1 MRLAFAKTCAALVPL
16 ALTTAAV
23 AGAPQEAQAAT
34 AAYKLTYATMPNRTK
49 VAVRWNGCQKA
60 ITYKVNV
67 AAVPRAQRATILAET
82 KTAVN
87 QIAVATRFAFS
98 YKGTTTEV
106 PRVGS
111 MPRQSAELVL
121 AYTTPSKTNYNLY
134 GSVLGEGGLYYAWAS
149 RTVSGRTTYAVAAQR
164 GFVVIDAP
172 DMLRRT
178 RTGYGTG
185 VRRTNLMVHELGH
198 AMGLQHV
205 SDTRQQMYP
214 MLSSRSPKLLAW
226 GDRAG
231 LARVGRGAGCV
242 DTTSL
247 PLRDLS

>member
-1 MRLAFAKTCAALVPL
+1 MRRAFGKAWVALLPL
-16 ALTTAAV
+16 VLTPGAV
-23 AGAPQEAQAAT
+23 AAAPQQAQAAT
-34 AAYKLTYATMPNRTK
+34 AAYKLTYATMPNGTK
-49 VAVRWNGCQKA
+49 VPVRWNGCQKT

-67 AAVPRAQRATILAET
+67 AAVPPAQRATILAET
-82 KTAVN
+82 KAAVG
-87 QIAVATRFAFS
+87 QVAAATRFTFA
-98 YKGTTTEV
+98 YKGSTTEV

-111 MPRQSAELVL
+111 MPRQSAELVI
-121 AYTTPSKTNYNLY
+121 AYTTPSRTNYNLA
-134 GSVLGEGGLYYAWAS
+134 GSVLGQGGLYYAWAS
-149 RTVSGRTTYAVAAQR
+149 RTVSGRTTYSVAAQR

-178 RTGYGTG
+178 GTGYGTG

-214 MLSSRSPKLLAW
+214 MLSSRSPKGLAW

-231 LARVGRGAGCV
+231 LARLGKGAGCIN
-242 DTTSL
+242 TAAL

>member
-1 MRLAFAKTCAALVPL
+1 MRRVFAKACAALVPL
-16 ALTTAAV
+16 ALTTGAV
-23 AGAPQEAQAAT
+23 AAAPQQAQAAS
-34 AAYKLTYATMPNRTK
+34 AAYKLTYATMPNRAK

-82 KTAVN
+82 KTAVT
-87 QIAVATRFAFS
+87 QIAAATRFAFS

-111 MPRQSAELVL
+111 MPRQSAELVI
-121 AYTTPSKTNYNLY
+121 AYTTPSRTNYNLY
-134 GSVLGEGGLYYAWAS
+134 GSVLGEGGLYYAWTS
-149 RTVSGRTTYAVAAQR
+149 RTASGRTTYSVAAQR

-185 VRRTNLMVHELGH
+185 ARRTNLMVHELGH

-205 SDTRQQMYP
+205 NDTRQQMYP
-214 MLSSRSPKLLAW
+214 MLSSLSPKGFAS

-231 LARVGRGAGCV
+231 LARIGKGAGCV
-242 DTTSL
+242 NTASM

>member
-1 MRLAFAKTCAALVPL
+1 MRRVFAKTCAALVPL

-23 AGAPQEAQAAT
+23 ATAPQAQAST
-34 AAYKLTYATMPNRTK
+34 AAYKLTYATMPNHAK
-49 VAVRWNGCQKA
+49 VAVRWNGCQKS

-82 KTAVN
+82 RTAVN
-87 QIAVATRFAFS
+87 QVAAATRFAFS

-111 MPRQSAELVL
+111 MPRQSAELVI
-121 AYTTPSKTNYNLY
+121 AYTTPSRTNYNLY

-149 RTVSGRTTYAVAAQR
+149 RTVNGRTTYSVAAQR

-178 RTGYGTG
+178 RIGYGTG

-214 MLSSRSPKLLAW
+214 VLSSRTPSGLAW

-231 LARVGRGAGCV
+231 LTRIGKGAGCIN
-242 DTTSL
+242 TTSL